1 MSAAAREL
9 VAGARLDAGDVLRS
23 RWLPLSTG
31 VYAVLAGALV
41 IVGLRE
47 STVMGFTGM
56 GRVMLSFAHV
66 LLLVL
71 PLLAVSATA
80 QVVTRARED
89 GTLELLFSQPLS
101 RVSYL
106 ASITL
111 VRYLVLLLPLAA
123 LLVAMAVLA
132 RIAFGEAIPL
142 AMLGRTIAVG
152 AVLLWAFV
160 GLGLLVSVRTR
171 HAAKAV
177 VAGLVVWALAVAVLD
192 LGVVGVLL
200 NMRLSPHVVFALA
213 GVNPVQAARLALL
226 SGIEPD
232 LGTLGPVGFYL
243 VHHVGSAGL
252 LAYGL
257 AWPVVVGTV
266 SWLLAS
272 RSFARG
278 DLV

>member
-1 MSAAAREL
+1 MSAMREL
-9 VAGARLDAGDVLRS
+9 VAGARLDLGDVLRS

-41 IVGLRE
+41 IVGMRE

-66 LLLVL
+66 LLVVL

-89 GTLELLFSQPLS
+89 GTIELLFSQPLS
-101 RVSYL
+101 RGAYL

-111 VRYLVLLLPLAA
+111 VRYLVLLVPLAA
-123 LLVAMAVLA
+123 LLVAMALVAKLA
-132 RIAFGEAIPL
+132 FREAVPF

-152 AVLLWAFV
+152 AALLWSFV
-160 GLGLLVSVRTR
+160 GIGLLVSVRTR
-171 HAAKAV
+171 NGAKAV

-192 LGVVGVLL
+192 LGVVGLL
-200 NMRLSPHVVFALA
+200 LHARLSPHVVFGLA
-213 GVNPVQAARLALL
+213 GLNPVPAARLALL

-243 VHHVGSAGL
+243 VHEVGAGGL

-257 AWPVVVGTV
+257 AWPLIVGTT
-266 SWLLAS
+266 SWLVAS

>member
-1 MSAAAREL
+1 MSAMREL
-9 VAGARLDAGDVLRS
+9 VAGARLDLGDVLRS

-41 IVGLRE
+41 IVGMRE

-66 LLLVL
+66 LLVVL

-89 GTLELLFSQPLS
+89 GTIELLFSQPLS
-101 RVSYL
+101 RGAYL

-123 LLVAMAVLA
+123 LLVAMALVAKLA
-132 RIAFGEAIPL
+132 FREAVPF

-152 AVLLWAFV
+152 AALLWSFV
-160 GLGLLVSVRTR
+160 GIGLLVSVRTR
-171 HAAKAV
+171 NGAKAV

-192 LGVVGVLL
+192 LGVVGLL
-200 NMRLSPHVVFALA
+200 LHARLSPHVVFGLA
-213 GVNPVQAARLALL
+213 GLNPVQAARLALL

-243 VHHVGSAGL
+243 VHEVGAGGL

-257 AWPVVVGTV
+257 AWPLIVGTT
-266 SWLLAS
+266 SWLVAS

>member
-1 MSAAAREL
+1 MSAMNEL
-9 VAGARLDAGDVLRS
+9 VAGARLDTGDVLRS

-41 IVGLRE
+41 IVGMRE
-47 STVMGFTGM
+47 SMVMGFSGM

-66 LLLVL
+66 LLVVL

-89 GTLELLFSQPLS
+89 GTIELLFSQPLS
-101 RVSYL
+101 RAAYL

-123 LLVAMAVLA
+123 LLVVMAIVGK
-132 RIAFGEAIPL
+132 IAFGESIPF

-152 AVLLWAFV
+152 AALLWAFV
-160 GLGLLVSVRTR
+160 GVGLLVSVRTR
-171 HAAKAV
+171 NAAKAV

-200 NMRLSPHVVFALA
+200 NARLSPHVVFVLA
-213 GVNPVQAARLALL
+213 GLNPVQAARLALL

-243 VHHVGSAGL
+243 VHHIGTGGL

-257 AWPVVVGTV
+257 AWPLIVGTS
-266 SWLLAS
+266 SWIVAS

>member
-1 MSAAAREL
+1 MSAMREL
-9 VAGARLDAGDVLRS
+9 VAGARLDLGDVLRS

-41 IVGLRE
+41 IVGMRE

-66 LLLVL
+66 LLVVL

-89 GTLELLFSQPLS
+89 GTIELLFSQPLS
-101 RVSYL
+101 RGAYL

-111 VRYLVLLLPLAA
+111 VRYLVLLVPLAA
-123 LLVAMAVLA
+123 LLVAMALVAKLA
-132 RIAFGEAIPL
+132 FREAVPF

-152 AVLLWAFV
+152 AALLWSFV
-160 GLGLLVSVRTR
+160 GIGLLVSVRTR
-171 HAAKAV
+171 NGAKAV

-192 LGVVGVLL
+192 LGVVGLL
-200 NMRLSPHVVFALA
+200 LHARLSPHVVFGLA
-213 GVNPVQAARLALL
+213 GLNPVQAARLALL

-243 VHHVGSAGL
+243 VHEVGAGGL

-257 AWPVVVGTV
+257 AWPLIVGTT
-266 SWLLAS
+266 SWLVAS